1 MYDNERRDESS
12 RLTDD
17 EVNMLRQMIQ
27 SEKNM
32 KWLWSTLRNWS
43 VWIVAIIT
51 GATVGYNALSD
62 VIKSLAGK

>member
-1 MYDNERRDESS
+1 MVEDKRDHNT

-17 EVNMLRQMIQ
+17 EVQVLRQMIE

-32 KWLWSTLRNWS
+32 KWLWATLRNWS

-51 GATVGYNALSD
+51 GATVGYNALVD
-62 VIKSLAGK
+62 LVKSLAGK

>member
-1 MYDNERRDESS
+1 MQEERRSPDH

-17 EVNMLRQMIQ
+17 EVLVLRQMIE

-51 GATVGYNALSD
+51 GATVGYNALVD
-62 VIKSLAGK
+62 VVKNLAGK